1 MRRDGAMNEQSTDNR
16 AYDALLLDR
25 QLCFPLYACAREV
38 VKRYT
43 PVLEEIGL
51 TYTQYITMLVLWE
64 TPCMTSKQIGKRL
77 RLDSGTLTPV
87 LKKLEQRGLILRRRD
102 ASDERNLLVELTEE
116 GSALRERAVEIPP
129 RVGACLNLEP
139 EDALQLYALL
149 HRMLDGLENP

>member
-1 MRRDGAMNEQSTDNR
+1 MNRKSTDNR
-16 AYDALLLDR
+16 VYDALLLDR

-43 PVLEEIGL
+43 PYLEEIGL

-64 TPCMTSKQIGKRL
+64 TPCMTSKQIGRRL

-102 ASDERNLLVELTEE
+102 EADERNLLVELTED
-116 GSALRERAVEIPP
+116 GKNLRERAVEIPQQL
-129 RVGACLNLEP
+129 GACLNLTP
-139 EDALQLYALL
+139 EDAVQLYTLL
-149 HRMLDGLENP
+149 HRMLDGLENT

>member
-1 MRRDGAMNEQSTDNR
+1 MNEKSTDNR
-16 AYDALLLDR
+16 AFDALLLDN

-43 PVLEEIGL
+43 PYLEEVGL

-102 ASDERNLLVELTEE
+102 EADERNLLVELTEE
-116 GSALRERAVEIPP
+116 GMNLRESAVEIPH
-129 RVGACLNLEP
+129 RVGACLNLKP
-139 EDALQLYALL
+139 EDALQLYTLL
-149 HRMLDGLENP
+149 HRMLDGLENA

>member
-1 MRRDGAMNEQSTDNR
+1 MRRDGEMNEQSTDNR
-16 AYDALLLDR
+16 DYDALLLDR

-43 PVLEEIGL
+43 PFLEEIGL

-64 TPCMTSKQIGKRL
+64 TPSMTSKQIGKRL

-129 RVGACLNLEP
+129 RVGACLNLKP
-139 EDALQLYALL
+139 EDAMQLYTLL
-149 HRMLDGLENP
+149 HRMLDGLENS

>member
-1 MRRDGAMNEQSTDNR
+1 M
-16 AYDALLLDR
+16 LLDR

-43 PVLEEIGL
+43 PYLEEIGL

-102 ASDERNLLVELTEE
+102 EADERNLLVELTED
-116 GSALRERAVEIPP
+116 GKNLRERAVEIPQ
-129 RVGACLNLEP
+129 RLGACLNLTP
-139 EDALQLYALL
+139 EDAVQLYTLL
-149 HRMLDGLENP
+149 HRMLDGLENT

>member
-1 MRRDGAMNEQSTDNR
+1 MNEKSTDNR
-16 AYDALLLDR
+16 AFDALLLDN

-43 PVLEEIGL
+43 PYLEEVGL

-102 ASDERNLLVELTEE
+102 EADERNLLVELTEE
-116 GSALRERAVEIPP
+116 GMNLRESAVESPH
-129 RVGACLNLEP
+129 RVGACLYLKHE
-139 EDALQLYALL
+139 EALQLYTLL
-149 HRMLDGLENP
+149 HRMLDGLENA

>member
-1 MRRDGAMNEQSTDNR
+1 MNEQSTDNR
-16 AYDALLLDR
+16 DYDALLLDR

-43 PVLEEIGL
+43 PFLEEIGL

-64 TPCMTSKQIGKRL
+64 TPSMTSKQIGKRL

-129 RVGACLNLEP
+129 RVGACLNLKP
-139 EDALQLYALL
+139 EDAMQLYTLL

>member
-1 MRRDGAMNEQSTDNR
+1 MNEQSTDNR
-16 AYDALLLDR
+16 DYDALLLDR

-43 PVLEEIGL
+43 PFLEEIGL

-64 TPCMTSKQIGKRL
+64 TPSMTSKQIGKRL

-116 GSALRERAVEIPP
+116 GGALRERAVEIPP
-129 RVGACLNLEP
+129 RVGACLNLKP
-139 EDALQLYALL
+139 EDAMQLYTLL

>member
-1 MRRDGAMNEQSTDNR
+1 MNRKSTDNR
-16 AYDALLLDR
+16 VYDALLLDR

-43 PVLEEIGL
+43 PYLEEIGL

-102 ASDERNLLVELTEE
+102 EADERNLLVELTED
-116 GSALRERAVEIPP
+116 GKNLRERAVEIPQ
-129 RVGACLNLEP
+129 RLGACLNLTP
-139 EDALQLYALL
+139 EDAVQLYTLL
-149 HRMLDGLENP
+149 HRMLDGLENT

>member
-1 MRRDGAMNEQSTDNR
+1 MNRKSTDNR

-43 PVLEEIGL
+43 PYLEEVGL

-102 ASDERNLLVELTEE
+102 EADERNLLVELTED
-116 GSALRERAVEIPP
+116 GKNLRERAVEIPQQL
-129 RVGACLNLEP
+129 GACLNLTP
-139 EDALQLYALL
+139 EDAVQLYTLL
-149 HRMLDGLENP
+149 HRMLDGLENT